1 MRIKTDF
8 WTRFICYGFFLAVTL
23 ALRLKAIPL
32 FNSAFIGGTQ
42 GDGGLYVWLSYSTPK
57 ALLTLPWFS
66 TQAFYPYQDSLAFS
80 DNFILPS
87 LLIQALRSYLGVS
100 FPASYNLVMLTALF
114 LNGICT
120 AKLVQER
127 GGTLISGL
135 LAGTAIESFGF
146 LTAHSGHPQLQFL
159 FWIPL
164 GLLFWLK
171 SIDYASPERSIKY
184 ALFAGFS
191 LFLSLLCS
199 VYYAI
204 FLLTIYCLTTVFK
217 LFLCGQCTFSASNL
231 KLKIK
236 QLIPSVGALAL
247 SLIPSIPFAL
257 PYLRIKNI
265 YGERGIHEAF
275 YFSASPLSFISSPPL
290 TAWGSLTSGLSHSEA
305 WLFPG
310 LTCLMLTLFVG
321 GLKKLQTL
329 ILFRIAPLALI
340 AMLVRLLF
348 EFNPAPWGL
357 YLQSVTAWII
367 LIIGNILIAKSRGP
381 DFYRLILFLAL
392 NTAIISLGPL
402 GNPAKDHL
410 VFSPY
415 MAFKAILPGLEG
427 IRAISRI
434 GVVTVF
440 CLAIIAG
447 LNWGRLVKDFSWR
460 GIATFFVL
468 IVVVLENINSDVAVE
483 PLSDKPLAFH
493 HLPNDGEP
501 MITLP
506 LVTAPLRS
514 GEVSSWSDFAQ
525 QNVNAMLWTM
535 DSNHPT
541 ANGYSGLRTPNMLN
555 YPRWLRSFPS
565 DESVKILKNSGI
577 RYIVYLNGD
586 SATNGQTSNGQILH
600 GQIVN
605 KQTVHKQT
613 VQKQTVQKQILQKQ
627 QTVLNGL
634 SIIFEGEDGSQ
645 LYRIER

>member
-1 MRIKTDF
+1 MRIKADF
-8 WTRFICYGFFLAVTL
+8 WTRSVCCGFFLALTL

-42 GDGGLYVWLSYSTPK
+42 GDSGLYVWLSYSIPK
-57 ALLTLPWFS
+57 ALFTLPWFS

-87 LLIQALRSYLGVS
+87 LLIQALRASLGLS
-100 FPASYNLVMLTALF
+100 FPASYNLVMLLALF
-114 LNGICT
+114 LNGACT
-120 AKLVQER
+120 AILVQKR
-127 GGTLISGL
+127 GGDLLSGL
-135 LAGTAIESFGF
+135 IAGTVIESFGF

-171 SIDYASPERSIKY
+171 SLDHESTSASIKY
-184 ALFAGFS
+184 GLIAGLS
-191 LFLSLLCS
+191 LFLALLCS

-204 FLLTIYCLTTVFK
+204 FLLSLVCLTTVFHC
-217 LFLCGQCTFSASNL
+217 FLRGESAFSLS
-231 KLKIK
+231 KVIPRIK
-236 QLIPSVGALAL
+236 QLIPSGGALAL
-247 SLIPSIPFAL
+247 GLIPSIPFIL

-290 TAWGSLTSGLSHSEA
+290 TIWGSLTSGLSHSEA

-310 LTCLMLTLFVG
+310 ITCLILTLFVS
-321 GLKKLQTL
+321 GLKNLQPL
-329 ILFRIAPLALI
+329 ILLRIAPLALI
-340 AMLVRLLF
+340 AILVRLLF
-348 EFNPAPWGL
+348 EFDPAPWSL
-357 YLQSVTAWII
+357 YLQSITAWII
-367 LIIGNILIAKSRGP
+367 LIIGNILIAKSRTP

-410 VFSPY
+410 VFAPY

-427 IRAISRI
+427 IRAISRL

-447 LNWGRLVKDFSWR
+447 LHWGRLVKDMKWK
-460 GIATFFVL
+460 GIATFFLL
-468 IVVVLENINSDVAVE
+468 IVIVLENRNSDIPVE
-483 PLSDKPLAFH
+483 PLPAKPIAFS
-493 HLPNDGEP
+493 HLPNDSEP

-514 GEVSSWSDFAQ
+514 GEVSSWSDFAK
-525 QNVNAMLWTM
+525 QNVTAMIWAM

-565 DESVKILKNSGI
+565 EETVRILKNAGI
-577 RYIVYLNGD
+577 RYIVYLGKDLAKN
-586 SATNGQTSNGQILH
+586 NQ
-600 GQIVN
+600 VP
-605 KQTVHKQT
+605 
-613 VQKQTVQKQILQKQ
+613 
-627 QTVLNGL
+627 LNGL
-634 SIIFEGEDGSQ
+634 ALLFEGNDGSQ
-645 LYRIER
+645 LYRIEQ